1 MWLCRAV
8 CQARVAL
15 IRSSNLHSK
24 AVLITQVFVCPGLD
38 HWLECVSKQLRED
51 LAILNVPSLSLK
63 LTHTWFFKCFSHPV
77 WNGEPVRG
85 QVQCGISWSWKRK
98 WTFEK
103 RIRFSSPLMAGKAP
117 ACTGFA
123 SNLKDKFN
131 WCVFQFN
138 ISFNMNRETL
148 TFHEG
153 KFVIETHAI

>member
-1 MWLCRAV
+1 MWVCRSA
-8 CQARVAL
+8 CQASVAL
-15 IRSSNLHSK
+15 TCSSDLHSK
-24 AVLITQVFVCPGLD
+24 AVLITQVLVYPGLD
-38 HWLECVSKQLRED
+38 HWLECASKRLRED
-51 LAILNVPSLSLK
+51 LEILNVPSLSLK
-63 LTHTWFFKCFSHPV
+63 LTHTWFLKCFSHPV
-77 WNGEPVRG
+77 WNWEPVRG

-103 RIRFSSPLMAGKAP
+103 RIRFLSLLMVGKAP
-117 ACTGFA
+117 VCTGFA

-138 ISFNMNRETL
+138 ISFSMNRETL